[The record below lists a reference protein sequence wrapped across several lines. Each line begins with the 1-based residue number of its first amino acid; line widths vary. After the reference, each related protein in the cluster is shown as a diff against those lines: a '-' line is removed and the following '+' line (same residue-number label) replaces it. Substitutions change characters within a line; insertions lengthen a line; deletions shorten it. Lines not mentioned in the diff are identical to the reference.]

1 MCGAWVTGT
10 NNGQLPQKRLKVYAI
25 LLCESLG
32 QGACNAITDKIRS
45 GLGGL
50 KKGNT
55 PCHPSSEDAG
65 EQVAGAGKVLRLP
78 GSLDG
83 FTLAAVTVKAQGSG
97 LPRLRRIAGEHHRPP
112 STQT

>member
-1 MCGAWVTGT
+1 M
-10 NNGQLPQKRLKVYAI
+10 
-25 LLCESLG
+25 LCESLG
-32 QGACNAITDKIRS
+32 QGERNAITDKIRS

-78 GSLDG
+78 GSLYS
-83 FTLAAVTVKAQGSG
+83 FALAAVTVKAQCSG
-97 LPRLRRIAGEHHRPP
+97 LSRLRRVAGEHHRPP
-112 STQT
+112 SPHT